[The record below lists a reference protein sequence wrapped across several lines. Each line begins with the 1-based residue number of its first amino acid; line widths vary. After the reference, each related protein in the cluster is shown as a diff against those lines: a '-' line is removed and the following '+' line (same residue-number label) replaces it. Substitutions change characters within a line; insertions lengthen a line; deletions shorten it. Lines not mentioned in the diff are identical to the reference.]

1 MIFAHLFFAMYII
14 LGIACIIAVAVAS
27 RHFIHMFQLNSYKP
41 KVHLRWLWAYEK
53 NYILSNAIVGA
64 VGVLSLI
71 GIIAT
76 VLPDGNSSSYAETF
90 LFAFLCIVA
99 FIAVPIVTIAL
110 SIQSIVKYNPR
121 RRVYKTPL
129 VYTARVKRMIA
140 TFAVLNLLAVLLFVC
155 FAFHVIK
162 TTFTFL
168 AVPLFIPY
176 APAIALALLPLTI
189 LLANLINR
197 PLELM
202 INRHYI
208 NDAKRILEGCR
219 SHLRVIGITG
229 SFGKTSVKYFLETL
243 LSVKYNVLKTPGN
256 FNTPLGV
263 VKTIRGSLRATHDI
277 FLCEMGAKNVGD
289 IKEICD
295 IVHPD
300 MGIITSVGPMHLE
313 SFKSIENVIKTKFE
327 LADAVSQKG
336 GEVYANFDN
345 EYIVGECKKR
355 EVIPYGIDDVSGYIV
370 SNLHISELGSEFTVT
385 SPEGESCEY
394 RTRLIGK
401 HNVLNIVGAI
411 AVAHRLGIDLDELR
425 PAVRKLESVPHRL
438 QLIDKGE
445 YTIID
450 DAYNS
455 NPSGTKAA
463 LETLSMTDGMKILVT
478 PGMVELGGMEY
489 ALNKE
494 FGVDA
499 AKVCDFVALV
509 GKKQTQPIYD
519 GLKSVD
525 YPEEKIYVAE
535 SLNDAMAKV
544 YGLTSG
550 GKRKIILL
558 ENDLPDNY

>member
-1 MIFAHLFFAMYII
+1 
-14 LGIACIIAVAVAS
+14 
-27 RHFIHMFQLNSYKP
+27 MFQLNSYKP
-41 KVHLRWLWAYEK
+41 KVQAKWICNSDRKYFLQSMIYLALGTVVPL
-53 NYILSNAIVGA
+53 ILSLSYYGKDVECVMSLLHFA
-64 VGVLSLI
+64 VIFPLVSLI
-71 GIIAT
+71 YFT
-76 VLPDGNSSSYAETF
+76 VTAISKHPKKT
-90 LFAFLCIVA
+90 
-99 FIAVPIVTIAL
+99 
-110 SIQSIVKYNPR
+110 
-121 RRVYKTPL
+121 YKTPL
-129 VYTARVKRMIA
+129 VYTARIKRLITTLTFIFVIFIVIDACIAFA
-140 TFAVLNLLAVLLFVC
+140 TFPKDGVLDNAIGVREVIF
-155 FAFHVIK
+155 FATV
-162 TTFTFL
+162 
-168 AVPLFIPY
+168 
-176 APAIALALLPLTI
+176 PAIPCVFISLMPFVI

-229 SFGKTSVKYFLETL
+229 SFGKTSVKYFLDTL

-355 EVIPYGIDDVSGYIV
+355 EVIPYGIDDVSGYTV

-411 AVAHRLGIDLDELR
+411 AVAHRLGIGLDELR

-478 PGMVELGGMEY
+478 PGMVELGEMEY

>member
-1 MIFAHLFFAMYII
+1 MDLFEKIQFGIFAVLYGILSLNYI
-14 LGIACIIAVAVAS
+14 LATMMAV
-27 RHFIHMFQLNSYKP
+27 RHYVHMFQLNSYKP
-41 KVHLRWLWAYEK
+41 KVQIKWIWQNSRNQLFVNLAMVALCALLWASGGMIHFAAEMCIFFAIMVH
-53 NYILSNAIVGA
+53 ILK
-64 VGVLSLI
+64 
-71 GIIAT
+71 
-76 VLPDGNSSSYAETF
+76 PKK
-90 LFAFLCIVA
+90 AF
-99 FIAVPIVTIAL
+99 
-110 SIQSIVKYNPR
+110 
-121 RRVYKTPL
+121 KTPL
-129 VYTARVKRMIA
+129 VYTNRVKRMLL
-140 TFAVLNLLAVLLFVC
+140 TTAVICLIPFVLLIN
-155 FAFHVIK
+155 AEK
-162 TTFTFL
+162 TL
-168 AVPLFIPY
+168 
-176 APAIALALLPLTI
+176 IALPTAFALTYLLVPFVI

-197 PLELM
+197 PIELM

-219 SHLRVIGITG
+219 SHLKVIGITG

-263 VKTIRGSLRATHDI
+263 VKTIRGSLRATHDV

-327 LADAVSQKG
+327 LADAVSEKG

-355 EVIPYGIDDVSGYIV
+355 EVIPYGIDDVSGYTV
-370 SNLHISELGSEFTVT
+370 SNLHISELGSEFRVT

-394 RTRLIGK
+394 RTRLIGR

-411 AVAHRLGIDLDELR
+411 AVAHRLGISLDELR

-519 GLKSVD
+519 GLKSAD